1 MGVTVQAAE
10 AAGKPLLFVISR
22 VKPRARL
29 TADAAVALSQH
40 GAVAP
45 AFIFDQVDYAAAKI
59 DGQTRTGTGAGWQS
73 GGRGRCPVGIHRKP
87 SGSNRW
93 QSGRRWPTCIPIK
106 GHGAVPERL
115 APLPA
120 KTATTMTVPL
130 TFRAPVEMHER
141 LRKLAF
147 DTREPIQKIIEQA
160 VSRHLDTMV
169 S

>member
-1 MGVTVQAAE
+1 MA
-10 AAGKPLLFVISR
+10 K
-22 VKPRARL
+22 RA
-29 TADAAVALSQH
+29 TMAD
-40 GAVAP
+40 
-45 AFIFDQVDYAAAKI
+45 
-59 DGQTRTGTGAGWQS
+59 T
-73 GGRGRCPVGIHRKP
+73 
-87 SGSNRW
+87 
-93 QSGRRWPTCIPIK
+93 IPIK

-115 APLPA
+115 AALLA
-120 KTATTMTVPL
+120 KTATTVTVPL